1 MLGTLSSLAAQ
12 SLISVQY
19 HDGSEP
25 RFTMLDTVRVY
36 ASERLRERGEEQ
48 ACLAR
53 LDQYLRDFVAIAGPE
68 PQGPENREWAGRF
81 SGELNDLRRAMSRA
95 VAADDPGTII
105 ALTAPLFVYW
115 WSRGLLGEMRQLA
128 EVASEF
134 PSASQL
140 PPEAATSLQ
149 WARGMFQVSV
159 GQNDQAQPLLRR
171 VLDATNTTADPRL
184 HAHALAGLGIAS
196 AITNVSEAKKLLDD
210 ALDAFRA
217 VDDRWGLA
225 YALSARGQLAVLG
238 GDPVAAT
245 KLHREALTAA
255 NDIANDHLR
264 AQLLDQLGLD
274 AMTSGDVTSA
284 RDYFGQA
291 ADVHSQLLDQEGS
304 SYCLDG
310 VATVALA

>member
-1 MLGTLSSLAAQ
+1 
-12 SLISVQY
+12 
-19 HDGSEP
+19 
-25 RFTMLDTVRVY
+25 
-36 ASERLRERGEEQ
+36 
-48 ACLAR
+48 
-53 LDQYLRDFVAIAGPE
+53 
-68 PQGPENREWAGRF
+68 
-81 SGELNDLRRAMSRA
+81 
-95 VAADDPGTII
+95 
-105 ALTAPLFVYW
+105 
-115 WSRGLLGEMRQLA
+115 
-128 EVASEF
+128 
-134 PSASQL
+134 
-140 PPEAATSLQ
+140 
-149 WARGMFQVSV
+149 
-159 GQNDQAQPLLRR
+159 LLRR

-310 VATVALA
+310 LATVALAQGRPDIAARLLGASAHARDLVGVAVWPALKPLEDGLQSAVAAALGEADFAQATALGAQMRLNEALAYALAATSPEPVPDPT

>member
-1 MLGTLSSLAAQ
+1 VLGTLSSLAAQ

-25 RFTMLDTVRVY
+25 RFMMLDTVRVY

-68 PQGPENREWAGRF
+68 LQGPENREWAGRV

-128 EVASEF
+128 EVASEL

-171 VLDATNTTADPRL
+171 VLDATTADPRL

-225 YALSARGQLAVLG
+225 YALSA
-238 GDPVAAT
+238 
-245 KLHREALTAA
+245 
-255 NDIANDHLR
+255 
-264 AQLLDQLGLD
+264 
-274 AMTSGDVTSA
+274 
-284 RDYFGQA
+284 
-291 ADVHSQLLDQEGS
+291 
-304 SYCLDG
+304 
-310 VATVALA
+310 